1 MATIYALAALVFAAL
16 AVGIPLVGVRL
27 VEHRLS

>member
-1 MATIYALAALVFAAL
+1 MVTLYAFVSILFAAL

-27 VEHRLS
+27 IEAKLR

>member
-1 MATIYALAALVFAAL
+1 MATWYPYVSILFAAI

-27 VEHRLS
+27 IERLS

>member
-1 MATIYALAALVFAAL
+1 MATLFALMSMLFAVL

-27 VEHRLS
+27 IEAKLR